1 MYENSSVSTFFPTF
15 EKPPLFICIIQT
27 FFKIG
32 VKFLYT
38 VVSFSAVQQ
47 SEWAML
53 LLLSH
58 FSSVQCNLVMCNVCN
73 VCLVTSVVC
82 NSVQSYG
89 LQPARLLCPWDPLGK
104 STGEGCH
111 VLLQG
116 IFPIQG
122 LNPGLLYCRQ
132 ILYHWAPREAPESD
146 TGIHISPLFWISRK
160 ALWIRFI
167 QVGF

>member
-15 EKPPLFICIIQT
+15 EKPPVFIYIIQT
-27 FFKIG
+27 LFKLEYSCFTLLCH
-32 VKFLYT
+32 FLLYSKVNEPCCCCLVT
-38 VVSFSAVQQ
+38 
-47 SEWAML
+47 
-53 LLLSH
+53 
-58 FSSVQCNLVMCNVCN
+58 SVVCN
-73 VCLVTSVVC
+73 ACKMCLVTSVVC

-89 LQPARLLCPWDPLGK
+89 PQPARLLCPWDPLGK
-104 STGEGCH
+104 STGVSCH

-116 IFPIQG
+116 IFLTQG

-132 ILYHWAPREAPESD
+132 ILYHRAPRKAPESA

-160 ALWIRFI
+160 ALLNRFI

>member
-1 MYENSSVSTFFPTF
+1 M
-15 EKPPLFICIIQT
+15 
-27 FFKIG
+27 
-32 VKFLYT
+32 LYT
-38 VVSFSAVQQ
+38 AVSFSAVQQ
-47 SEWAML
+47 SGWAML

-58 FSSVQCNLVMCNVCN
+58 FSRVQRDSVMCNTCN

-82 NSVQSYG
+82 NSAQSYG
-89 LQPARLLCPWDPLGK
+89 LQPARLLCSWDPLGK
-104 STGEGCH
+104 STGVGCH

-132 ILYHWAPREAPESD
+132 ILYHWAPRKAPESAAG
-146 TGIHISPLFWISRK
+146 THISPLFWISRK
-160 ALWIRFI
+160 ALLIRFI